1 MPKPPQDRQSAPSNA
16 GATEAVTA
24 PAIPPRYEAETL
36 FAGARQL
43 IIVHG
48 EREYCLRLT
57 ATNKLIL
64 TA

>member
-1 MPKPPQDRQSAPSNA
+1 MPARPSAPPPA
-16 GATEAVTA
+16 LPDTCDDAAVTDA
-24 PAIPPRYEAETL
+24 AAPPRYRAEAL

>member
-1 MPKPPQDRQSAPSNA
+1 MPAHPSDLRAAPHTSDDA
-16 GATEAVTA
+16 AATDA
-24 PAIPPRYEAETL
+24 PVPPRYRSEAL